1 MHHRTMHH
9 RLTALAAGVGVVVAS
24 VGLATTAHADA
35 LGPAGAPLSAPSPS
49 PSPTTASPAAPAPD
63 DLSEGQLRALER
75 DLGLDAAGVA
85 DRLALDAATATVERA
100 LSDGLGTAY
109 AGTWVDAEAGAP
121 VVAVTDPAAV
131 ADVEAA
137 GATAVVVEHGLA
149 ELDDVAAR
157 LDATT
162 TPDAVQ
168 AWYVDV
174 TTNEVV
180 VESLDPAAAQAFVAA
195 SGVDAAVVRTEVL
208 AAPYELTADVR
219 GGDRYITRDPGA
231 SSGSAC
237 SIGFAVQGGFVTA
250 GHCGASGKEV
260 LTASWARMGTVQ
272 AASFPG
278 HDYAWVRVDAGFS
291 PVPRVN
297 NYAGGTVDVA
307 GSAEA
312 PVGASVCRSGATT
325 GWRCGVIEQKNI
337 TVNYG
342 NGDIPGLVRGSACA
356 EGGDSG
362 GSVIS
367 GNQAQGVT
375 SGRINDCSNGGK
387 FIYQPVNPILSAYG
401 LSLVTTGGG
410 SGSALVGLA
419 GKCIDV
425 TGSDFSDGKRLQL
438 WTCNG
443 SSAQRW
449 TFEADGTVR
458 AGGKCMD
465 VAWAATADGTALQ
478 LANCSGNAAQ
488 KFVLSGAGDLVSVLA
503 NKCVDVPSS
512 NSADGT
518 KLQIW
523 TCNGTAAQKW
533 RRA

>member
-1 MHHRTMHH
+1 MHHGKMHH
-9 RLTALAAGVGVVVAS
+9 RLTALAAGLGLVVAG
-24 VGLATTAHADA
+24 VATAAGAAGATGTTPTGAATAPAVA
-35 LGPAGAPLSAPSPS
+35 VPTSAELPAG
-49 PSPTTASPAAPAPD
+49 
-63 DLSEGQLRALER
+63 QVRALTR
-75 DLGLDAAGVA
+75 DLGLDPAEID
-85 DRLALDAATATVERA
+85 DRLALDAVTGAVERA
-100 LSDGLGTAY
+100 LSAELGATY

-131 ADVEAA
+131 ETVEST
-137 GATAVVVEHGLA
+137 GATAVVVERGLD
-149 ELDDVAAR
+149 ELDDVTAE
-157 LDATT
+157 LDAAAA
-162 TPDAVQ
+162 PDAVQ

-174 TTNEVV
+174 TSNEVV
-180 VESLDPAAAQAFVAA
+180 VEALDQQSAEAFVAE
-195 SGVDAAVVRTEVL
+195 SGVDASAVRTEVVD
-208 AAPYELTADVR
+208 AAYELAADVR

-237 SIGFAVQGGFVTA
+237 SIGFAVSGGFVTA
-250 GHCGASGKEV
+250 GHCGAAGKEV

-278 HDYAWVRVDAGFS
+278 HDYAWVRVDSGFT
-291 PVPRVN
+291 PVPREN

-307 GSAEA
+307 GSTEA

-342 NGDIPGLVRGSACA
+342 NGDIPGLVRGTACA

-425 TGSDFSDGKRLQL
+425 PSSDFSDGKRLQI

-443 SSAQRW
+443 TSAQRW
-449 TFEADGTVR
+449 SFEGDGTVR

-465 VAWAATADGTALQ
+465 VAWGNTADGTAVQ
-478 LANCSGNAAQ
+478 LANCSGNPAQ
-488 KFVLSGAGDLVSVLA
+488 QFVLSGAGDLVSVLA
-503 NKCVDVPSS
+503 NKCVDVPNS
-512 NSADGT
+512 NSNNGT
-518 KLQIW
+518 QLQIW

-533 RRA
+533 HRA

>member
-1 MHHRTMHH
+1 MHHGTMHH
-9 RLTALAAGVGVVVAS
+9 RLTALASGIGVVVAS
-24 VGLATTAHADA
+24 VGLATAASA
-35 LGPAGAPLSAPSPS
+35 SAPAGTPTSAGSAVPALLAGPVPS
-49 PSPTTASPAAPAPD
+49 PD
-63 DLSEGQLRALER
+63 DLSPGQLHALER

-85 DRLALDAATATVERA
+85 DRLALDAATGAVEQA
-100 LSDGLGTAY
+100 LSGGLGAAY
-109 AGTWVDAEAGAP
+109 AGTWVDADAATP

-131 ADVEAA
+131 PEVEAA
-137 GATAVVVEHGLA
+137 GAEAVVVERGLA
-149 ELDDVAAR
+149 ELDAVATG
-157 LDATT
+157 LDQVS

-180 VESLDPAAAQAFVAA
+180 VESLDPAAAEAFVAA
-195 SGVDAAVVRTEVL
+195 SGVDPAAVRTEVVD
-208 AAPYELTADVR
+208 APYELTADVR

-250 GHCGASGKEV
+250 GHCGAAGKEV
-260 LTASWARMGTVQ
+260 LTAGWARMGTVQ

-425 TGSDFSDGKRLQL
+425 PGSDFSDGKRLQL

-443 SSAQRW
+443 TNAQRW
-449 TFEADGTVR
+449 TFESDGTVR

-465 VAWAATADGTALQ
+465 VAWAATADGTAVQ
-478 LANCSGNAAQ
+478 LANCSGHPAQ
-488 KFVLSGAGDLVSVLA
+488 QFVLSGAGDLVSVLA

-512 NSADGT
+512 NSTDGT

-533 RRA
+533 HRA